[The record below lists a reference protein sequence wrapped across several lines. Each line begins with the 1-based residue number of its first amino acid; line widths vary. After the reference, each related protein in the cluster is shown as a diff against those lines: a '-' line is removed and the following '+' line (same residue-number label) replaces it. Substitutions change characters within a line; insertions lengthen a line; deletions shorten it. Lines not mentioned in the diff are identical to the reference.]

1 MELLDRMLILFNF
14 LRSYQTISHSGCTS
28 SHSTSNVQVFQFL
41 HILGNTYFSF
51 FPNSHSSG
59 CEVVSHG
66 FICISLRLAMLST
79 FSRSCWKKAWS
90 WVSLPGL
97 EVPSEQCGLQHLRGD
112 PFPALEELRWLE
124 PREPQ
129 SLCTRPGGGS
139 GHAHLA
145 VALKMGLDFT
155 RSPRALQ
162 GQWWWQLGCQAWKV
176 SSPQIAFSSSCRCL

>member
-79 FSRSCWKKAWS
+79 
-90 WVSLPGL
+90 LEGL
-97 EVPSEQCGLQHLRGD
+97 EVPSEQCGLQRLRGD
-112 PFPALEELRWLE
+112 PFPALEELR
-124 PREPQ
+124 
-129 SLCTRPGGGS
+129 
-139 GHAHLA
+139 
-145 VALKMGLDFT
+145 
-155 RSPRALQ
+155 
-162 GQWWWQLGCQAWKV
+162 
-176 SSPQIAFSSSCRCL
+176 